1 MNYKLAETLANVNK
15 PTETWTSPDGSAAL
29 VLPYGGRILG
39 LFAPGSERN
48 FFWTHPAL
56 DSAETARAFYRSA
69 RNGTTPAATEP
80 GCHRKWTSSSLTFL
94 NSTGTGNRG
103 SLILAITR

>member
-1 MNYKLAETLANVNK
+1 MNRKLTETLASVDK

-39 LFAPGSERN
+39 LFAPESERN
-48 FFWTHPAL
+48 FFWTNPAL
-56 DSAETARAFYRSA
+56 DAAETARAYYQRAEWHNSGGD
-69 RNGTTPAATEP
+69 RTWLSPEVD
-80 GCHRKWTSSSLTFL
+80 SSSQTFL
-94 NSTGTGNRG
+94 NSTATGNRV